1 MPRISVVVPVYKTK
15 LYLEKCINSIL
26 SQSFTDFEMILVDDG
41 SPDDSGKMCDTL
53 SKKDE
58 RIKVVHKENGGL
70 TSARIAGLE
79 KANGEYIAFV
89 DSDDYLH
96 EDYLLNLFNAIKQQN
111 AELAICGYYVVKGES
126 QTPVYLPYKKN
137 SLNKSEIDDK
147 YILPLIGRIYD
158 GKHLNLPGFMCV
170 RMFKKSCMALEMFVS
185 EREFF
190 TEDDVFNI
198 LYAEKVNNIAI
209 INEPLYY
216 YVQHDQSL
224 TNCYRKGKLH
234 MLQNRYNFC
243 EKWLMEK
250 DLYQKGENRLIAA
263 AVSAVNAC
271 IDNAVLLND
280 YRLFKNE
287 INEIRKTK
295 LYLEGFLNVNPNSLA
310 TSQKLNYYLLKFNLN
325 GFLYIYR
332 KARVKA

>member
-1 MPRISVVVPVYKTK
+1 MPQISVVVPVYKTK

-41 SPDDSGKMCDTL
+41 SPDYSGELCDTL

-224 TNCYRKGKLH
+224 TNCYRKGKLQ

-250 DLYQKGENRLIAA
+250 DLYQKGEKRLIAA

-287 INEIRKTK
+287 INEIKNSK
-295 LYLEGFLNVNPNSLA
+295 LYNKGFLSVNPNSLA
-310 TSQKLNYYLLKFNLN
+310 ASQKLNYYLLKFNLK
-325 GFLYIYR
+325 GLLYIYR